1 LTPGGKSY
9 YVTKI
14 VYGQVAGYTETD
26 LTYPG
31 DLIANI
37 GESITSVLDKI
48 KTFLGDFEYFYNL

>member
-1 LTPGGKSY
+1 MSRK
-9 YVTKI
+9 
-14 VYGQVAGYTETD
+14 TD

-48 KTFLGDFEYFYNL
+48 RNMLVEFEYFYDLNGQFVF